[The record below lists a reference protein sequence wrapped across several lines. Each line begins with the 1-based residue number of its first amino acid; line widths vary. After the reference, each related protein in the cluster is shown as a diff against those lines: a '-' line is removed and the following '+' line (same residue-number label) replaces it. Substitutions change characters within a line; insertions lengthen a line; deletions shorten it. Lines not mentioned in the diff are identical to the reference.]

1 MSDMAELTVTV
12 DRDACCGVGRCAMT
26 APEVFAQRDADG
38 TVELLESQPPPR
50 LHEDVLLCAELCPCS
65 AISVHRS

>member
-26 APEVFAQRDADG
+26 APEVFAQRDSDG